1 MKPMTTYDPEHT
13 ETTLTGI
20 EELLVAFRELNHPV
34 PEHTILNIG
43 GRGHYENATTDV
55 LAFFL
60 DPKQAHG
67 LNRLV
72 LDALLESASL
82 GSASFK
88 PVGAPL
94 REWTTGKGNRIDL
107 VIECENT
114 VLVIENKIRHAAV
127 NDFTDYRDSV
137 KKCWPDKEAVCM
149 LLTMQGDQQ
158 PGWHSATYA
167 SLCERIRAKLSECD
181 AVCKQSKWPMLLRE
195 LIVTLE
201 QEMSQQSLNQHE
213 LDFVAQHH
221 GEMRACI
228 DLFYRYLND
237 LGRRAIDAIERD
249 PSKRASFR
257 FGIEHWKDTGMAVR
271 VYKEGIWPEKS
282 NVTLIA
288 LNTGG
293 FRCSVYARGHDP
305 ADASV
310 TCNSFRQALTPN
322 AWVEMDGALVIA
334 ETNQAITELDTAL
347 NILVQC
353 AERLNKL
360 HSPPAG
366 PT

>member
-1 MKPMTTYDPEHT
+1 MTENNLKHT
-13 ETTLTGI
+13 ETLLMDI
-20 EELLVAFRELNHPV
+20 EELLVAFRELDHPV
-34 PEHTILNIG
+34 PEFTILNIG
-43 GRGHYENATTDV
+43 GRGHYENATTDL

-82 GSASFK
+82 NSAHFK

-94 REWTTGKGNRIDL
+94 REWTTSKGNRIDL

-127 NDFTDYRDSV
+127 NDFTDYRVSV
-137 KKCWPDKEAVCM
+137 EKCWPDKEAVCM

-167 SLCERIRAKLSECD
+167 SFCERIRTKLSGCD
-181 AVCKQSKWPMLLRE
+181 ADCERSKWPMLLRE

-201 QEMSQQSLNQHE
+201 QEMGQQSLNQRDI
-213 LDFVAQHH
+213 DFVAQNH

-237 LGRRAIDAIERD
+237 LGRRAIDAIEPD
-249 PSKRASFR
+249 LSKRASCR
-257 FGIEHWKDTGMAVR
+257 FVVEHWKDTGMAVR
-271 VYKEGIWPEKS
+271 VYREGIWHGKS

-305 ADASV
+305 ADALV
-310 TCNSFRQALTPN
+310 TFDFFRQAPTPN
-322 AWVEMDGALVIA
+322 AWVEKDGALVIA
-334 ETNQAITELDTAL
+334 ESNQAITELDTAL
-347 NILVQC
+347 KILVQC
-353 AERLNKL
+353 AERLNNL

>member
-1 MKPMTTYDPEHT
+1 MTTYDPEHT

-181 AVCKQSKWPMLLRE
+181 AVCKPSKWPMLLRE

-213 LDFVAQHH
+213 LDFFSQHH

-237 LGRRAIDAIERD
+237 LGRRAIDAIERNL
-249 PSKRASFR
+249 SSRASFR
-257 FGIEHWKDTGMAVR
+257 FVIEHWKNTGMAVR
-271 VYKEGIWPEKS
+271 VYEEGIWHRES

-293 FRCSVYARGHDP
+293 FRCSVYAWGGKPEDEPMLR
-305 ADASV
+305 
-310 TCNSFRQALTPN
+310 ALVQLAPTPK
-322 AWVEMDGALVIA
+322 AWAEKGGALVIA
-334 ETNQAITELDTAL
+334 ETNQAVTELDTAL
-347 NILVQC
+347 DILVQC
-353 AERLNKL
+353 AERLTKL

>member
-1 MKPMTTYDPEHT
+1 MTENSPKHT
-13 ETTLTGI
+13 EAPLTGI
-20 EELLVAFRELNHPV
+20 EELLVAFRELNHPA

-82 GSASFK
+82 SSASFK

-127 NDFTDYRDSV
+127 NDFTDYRVSV
-137 KKCWPDKEAVCM
+137 EKCWPEKKAVCM

-167 SLCERIRAKLSECD
+167 SLCERIRAKLSGCD

-237 LGRRAIDAIERD
+237 LGRRAIDAISRD
-249 PSKRASFR
+249 ISDRASFR
-257 FGIEHWKDTGMAVR
+257 FVIEHWKDTGMAVR
-271 VYKEGIWPEKS
+271 VYEEGIWHRES

-293 FRCSVYARGHDP
+293 FRCSVYAWGGKPEDEPMLR
-305 ADASV
+305 
-310 TCNSFRQALTPN
+310 ALVQLAPTPK
-322 AWVEMDGALVIA
+322 AWAEKGGALVIA
-334 ETNQAITELDTAL
+334 ETNQAITELDNAL
-347 NILVQC
+347 DILVQC
-353 AERLNKL
+353 AERLTKL